1 MSTRL
6 LVIDP
11 AARSVRTTHVDALA
25 DFLRAGDLLV
35 VNDAATLPAS
45 LAACTERGEPIELR
59 LLGPPEG
66 DVWTA
71 VLLGAGDYR
80 MRTEDRPPPVA
91 LSAGARIIIAPEL
104 GASVIERSTL
114 SERLVRLRFDVS
126 GAALWTRLY
135 RHGRPVQYAYQRE
148 PLALWSVQTLYA
160 ARPWASEM
168 PSAGRF
174 LSMRIFERLRRRG
187 VPIAHLTHAA
197 GLSATGD
204 PAIDRALPLPE
215 RYDLPQATVDA
226 VRRCRERGGRVIA
239 VGTSVVRAL
248 ESAYVR
254 GGGVLIAGEA
264 VTSLRIDRRHRLA
277 VVDGLVTGIHTPEES
292 HFDLLRAFLDEQL
305 LSEGHARARAL
316 GYRLH
321 EFGDVSLIVS
331 SESAGARS
339 AKLQI
344 AGARTA
350 LTLSRARE
358 PSGS

>member
-11 AARSVRTTHVDALA
+11 ATRSVQTSRVDDIARY
-25 DFLRAGDLLV
+25 LRAGDLLV

-45 LAACTERGEPIELR
+45 LAARTGRGEPIELR
-59 LLGPPEG
+59 LVGPPEG

-80 MRTEDRPPPVA
+80 TRTEDRPAPIALGVGARVLIGPE
-91 LSAGARIIIAPEL
+91 LSARVVEVLA
-104 GASVIERSTL
+104 L
-114 SERLVRLRFDVS
+114 SERLVRVHFDRA
-126 GAALWTRLY
+126 GAALWTQLY

-174 LSMRIFERLRRRG
+174 LSMRIVERLRARG
-187 VPIAHLTHAA
+187 VALAYLTHAA

-215 RYDLPQATVDA
+215 RYDIPQTTVEA
-226 VRRCRERGGRVIA
+226 VERCRARGGRVIA

-248 ESAYVR
+248 ESGCLR
-254 GGGVLIAGEA
+254 SGGVLVAGEA
-264 VTSLRIDRRHRLA
+264 VTSLRIGRGHRLA

-292 HFDLLRAFLDEQL
+292 HFDLLRAFLDEAL
-305 LSEGHARARAL
+305 LVEGHARARAL
-316 GYRLH
+316 DYRLH

-331 SESAGARS
+331 GA
-339 AKLQI
+339 LE
-344 AGARTA
+344 A
-350 LTLSRARE
+350 LRE
-358 PSGS
+358 VA

>member
-11 AARSVRTTHVDALA
+11 AARRVQASHVDALA
-25 DFLRAGDLLV
+25 QYLRAGDLLV

-45 LAACTERGEPIELR
+45 LAGRTERGEPLELR
-59 LLGPPEG
+59 LLGPPDGE
-66 DVWTA
+66 VWTA
-71 VLLGAGDYR
+71 VLLGAGDYHT
-80 MRTEDRPPPVA
+80 RTEDRPPPVA
-91 LSAGARIIIAPEL
+91 LGPGARVVIGPEL
-104 GASVIERSTL
+104 VATIVEALAL
-114 SERLVRLRFDVS
+114 SERLVRVRFDRS
-126 GAALWTRLY
+126 GAALWTQLY

-148 PLALWSVQTLYA
+148 PLALWLVQTLYA

-174 LSMRIFERLRRRG
+174 LSMRILDQLRRRG
-187 VPIAHLTHAA
+187 VAVAYLTHAA

-215 RYDLPQATVDA
+215 RYDIPQRTVDA

-248 ESAYVR
+248 ESAFLR
-254 GGGVLIAGEA
+254 GGGVVIAGEA
-264 VTSLRIDRRHRLA
+264 VTSLRIDGRHRLA

-292 HFDLLRAFLDEQL
+292 HFDLLRAFLDESL
-305 LSEGHARARAL
+305 LREGHAQAREL
-316 GYRLH
+316 DYRLH

-331 SESAGARS
+331 GAVEAR
-339 AKLQI
+339 
-344 AGARTA
+344 GAA
-350 LTLSRARE
+350 A
-358 PSGS
+358 